1 MYLAFLYFIVFVI
14 YSTTIENTLF
24 ENDDS
29 VNTLYVILTQLKLPL
44 IAFCP
49 KLLGCFFLITFKIY
63 F

>member
-44 IAFCP
+44 IAFVP
-49 KLLGCFFLITFKIY
+49 NYWVAFF
-63 F
+63 